1 MGLRSLARFA
11 AATLLAL
18 AGAAGPALAQGAPGE
33 HERSCNQ
40 IAQRHLTARQPL
52 QQREINFFLFDA
64 AGRGCDALVR
74 GFLDAGASVVARDRS
89 GNTALSI
96 AAKLGRTATV
106 ELLVAAGSEIDR
118 PNLAGSSPLLHAVTD
133 GRRRTA
139 KALLALG
146 ADPNL
151 GNTKGVTP
159 LITAAY
165 NGEARMLD
173 LLLEAGATPPPST
186 PPARGRWSMPPGGA
200 MRGW

>member
-1 MGLRSLARFA
+1 MRFRSFARFA
-11 AATLLAL
+11 AATLLVL
-18 AGAAGPALAQGAPGE
+18 AGAPGPALAQGAPGE
-33 HERSCNQ
+33 HERSCAQ
-40 IAQRHLTARQPL
+40 IAQRHRTARQPL
-52 QQREINFFLFDA
+52 DQRKNNFFLFDA
-64 AGRGCDALVR
+64 AGRGCDELIRV
-74 GFLDAGASVVARDRS
+74 FLAAGASVAARDRS

-96 AAKLGRTATV
+96 AARMGRTATV
-106 ELLVAAGSEIDR
+106 ELLVAAGSQLDHR
-118 PNLAGSSPLLHAVTD
+118 NLAGASPLLRAATD

-139 KALLALG
+139 RALLALG

-200 MRGW
+200 TRR